1 MNVMCRMKWIW
12 MLVVHEQID
21 SCKSHVAEINY
32 LRVFSRSLVVGTVI
46 AVICNIISQKSKKKL
61 KEL

>member
-1 MNVMCRMKWIW
+1 MKWIW

-21 SCKSHVAEINY
+21 SCKSHVADINY
-32 LRVFSRSLVVGTVI
+32 LRVFSRSLVVGTII

>member
-1 MNVMCRMKWIW
+1 MSVMCRMKWIW

>member
-1 MNVMCRMKWIW
+1 MSVMYRMKWIW

>member
-1 MNVMCRMKWIW
+1 MSIICRMKWIW

-21 SCKSHVAEINY
+21 SCKSHVAKINY
-32 LRVFSRSLVVGTVI
+32 LRVFSRSLVVGTII

>member
-1 MNVMCRMKWIW
+1 MNIMCRMKWIW

-21 SCKSHVAEINY
+21 SCKSHVADINY
-32 LRVFSRSLVVGTVI
+32 LRVFSRSLVVGTII